1 MKAASASRIS
11 GVARTALLLGLA
23 ACQRD
28 PRPDRG
34 SATAESAASVR
45 AQATDADK
53 LAPRD
58 PKPALAELGRLAF
71 FDPSLSVS
79 GRESCATCHDPA
91 HAFGPP
97 NGLAVQL
104 GGPELRD
111 TGLRAAPSLRYLRRT
126 PIWTHS
132 FIGNS
137 RERLTETDHVPV
149 GGLTWDGRFDSMAK
163 QASFP
168 LLAHNE
174 MANAD
179 AAAVAARVKRAEY
192 APSFRELFGEA
203 VWSNAEQTLAA
214 LGRALERFQL
224 DDTRFQPYDSKFDQY
239 LDGKVEL
246 SAQEQRGFALFKD
259 PQRGNCA
266 ACHIT
271 DRGANGAHPLFTD
284 FSFAVVGVPRNP
296 EIPANADPKYFDLGL
311 CGPVRRD
318 KTQEKKYCGMFKTP
332 SLRNVAVRGALFHNG
347 RFHTLED
354 ALHFY
359 VERDSM
365 PAKWYPHPGKQQFD
379 DLPLD
384 DQDNVDHITPPF
396 TRHARDQP
404 VWTEVEIRDVAAFL
418 ETLTDADAVPLLSD
432 KVVAR

>member
-1 MKAASASRIS
+1 MIGASVSRIGGVAIAALLGLCSTACGHEPRAERGSAEPAASA
-11 GVARTALLLGLA
+11 
-23 ACQRD
+23 
-28 PRPDRG
+28 
-34 SATAESAASVR
+34 
-45 AQATDADK
+45 

-71 FDPSLSVS
+71 FDPALSAS
-79 GRESCATCHDPA
+79 GRISCATCHSPT

-97 NGLAVQL
+97 NDLAVQM
-104 GGPELRD
+104 GGPAQKD
-111 TGLRAAPSLRYLRRT
+111 AGLRATPSLRYLRRA

-149 GGLTWDGRFDSMAK
+149 GGLTWDGRVDSMAK
-163 QASFP
+163 QAALP

-174 MANAD
+174 MANTD
-179 AAAVAARVKRAEY
+179 AAAVAARVKKTSY
-192 APSFRELFGEA
+192 AARFRELFGEQIF
-203 VWSNAEQTLAA
+203 SNAEQTLTA

-224 DDTRFQPYDSKFDQY
+224 DDPSFQPYDSKFDRY
-239 LDGKVEL
+239 LDGKAEL
-246 SAQEQRGFALFKD
+246 SAQEQRGLSLFKD
-259 PQRGNCA
+259 PKRGNCA

-284 FSFAVVGVPRNP
+284 FTFAAIGVPRNP

-311 CGPVRRD
+311 CGPVRLD

-332 SLRNVAVRGALFHNG
+332 TLRNVAIRRSFFHNG
-347 RFHTLED
+347 RFHTLAE

-379 DLPLD
+379 DLPPEH
-384 DQDNVDHITPPF
+384 QDNVDHITPPF
-396 TRHARDQP
+396 TQHVGDAP
-404 VWTEVEIRDVAAFL
+404 VWSEADIQDVAAFL
-418 ETLTDADAVPLLSD
+418 GTLTDADAVPLLND